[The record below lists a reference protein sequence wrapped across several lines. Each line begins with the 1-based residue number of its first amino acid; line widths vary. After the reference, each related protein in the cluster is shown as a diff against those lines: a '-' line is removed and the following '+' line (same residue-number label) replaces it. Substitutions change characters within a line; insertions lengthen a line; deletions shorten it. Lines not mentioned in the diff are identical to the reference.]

1 MDTYIR
7 EPRPAV
13 IGARVTRRDRQL
25 LELAAEA
32 RGATLS
38 AYIADVA
45 TRAARR
51 DLLGA
56 GEARQEEARET
67 LRQDGLLAREGAE
80 RQR

>member
-1 MDTYIR
+1 MGTYIR
-7 EPRPAV
+7 EARPAV

-51 DLLGA
+51 DLLSA
-56 GEARQEEARET
+56 GEARQDEARET
-67 LRQDGLLAREGAE
+67 LQQGGLLVREGTE
-80 RQR
+80 RR